1 QRVFGGLGPGPL
13 ASGAMDAMERVLS
26 EELRPGDRVIV
37 EDPGF
42 GNTFELILSRGLV
55 LLPVPV
61 DQEGFLPDEFA
72 KACSE
77 GAEALV
83 VTPRAQNPT
92 GAAMSESRSR
102 ELRKILRKHRDLLII
117 EDDHKHSIADAPL
130 FCLHEARSPRWVH
143 IRSFSKTLNPD
154 LRLAVMTGDEGTMAG
169 VQDRIVLAERWVSHI
184 LQRVAYVLLSDK
196 SVCGRLKAAART
208 YTQRREGLVQALKR
222 EGVEIES
229 RSGFNVWIPVCEE
242 TATVQ
247 ALESA
252 GWSVSAGERFRL
264 RSPPAI
270 RVCTAT
276 LKLDEASAFAAVLA
290 QVLGAGPTTCT
301 V

>member
-1 QRVFGGLGPGPL
+1 
-13 ASGAMDAMERVLS
+13 MERVLIDQ
-26 EELRPGDRVIV
+26 LKPGNRVIV

-42 GNTFELILSRGLV
+42 GNTFELVLSRGLV
-55 LLPVPV
+55 LIPVPI
-61 DQEGFLPDEFA
+61 DQEGLLPDEFA

-83 VTPRAQNPT
+83 MTPRAHNPT
-92 GAAMSESRSR
+92 GAAMSESRAR
-102 ELRKILRKHRDLLII
+102 GLRKILRKHRDLLII

-143 IRSFSKTLNPD
+143 IRSFSKSLNPD
-154 LRLAVMTGDEGTMAG
+154 LRLAVMTGDEATMAR
-169 VQDRIVLAERWVSHI
+169 VQDRFVLGERWVSHI

-196 SVCGRLKAAART
+196 SVCGRLRAAART
-208 YTQRREGLVQALKR
+208 YTQRREGLLRALRR

-247 ALESA
+247 SLESA

-264 RSPPAI
+264 SSPPAI

-276 LKLDEASAFAAVLA
+276 LKPDEATEFAEIFAK
-290 QVLGAGPTTCT
+290 VLGAGPTTCT